1 MDSRKDRETHDVGE
15 RVAWT
20 VLTLAVIVLLAMLLI
35 LCGSCTRKIYVPVE
49 RAELR
54 TDTLYCTLW
63 NTDTVIDRD
72 TVLTLVKGDT
82 VTIDRIRWR
91 VRVKERHDTVYR
103 TKTDSVYVEKP
114 YPVEVVKEVEKPLA
128 WWQKALMSLGGML
141 AVCVLLVMG
150 KWAYTKFR

>member
-1 MDSRKDRETHDVGE
+1 MNSRKDRETHDVGE

-49 RAELR
+49 RTELR
-54 TDTLYCTLW
+54 TDTLYRTLW

-82 VTIDRIRWR
+82 VTIDRVRWR

-114 YPVEVVKEVEKPLA
+114 YPVPEPYEVEKPLS